1 MIRTNLS
8 TRPFY
13 NDRVVY
19 LLIGLVAL
27 AAVAATAF
35 NVSRALYD
43 LRSDTDLKMQAARDE
58 ARVAEINAEAAR
70 LRASVDTSQVA
81 VVSAEARHANELI
94 DRRTFSWTELLGRFE
109 TTLPPSVRLTSVQPS
124 IGEDRR
130 VALAIA
136 IVARR
141 VEDVD
146 EFMRSMEQTG
156 SFTEVLSREERVNEE
171 GELEASVSAVYLSRA
186 AEGPA
191 PGGSP

>member
-13 NDRVVY
+13 NDRVVH

-27 AAVAATAF
+27 VAAAATAF

-58 ARVAEINAEAAR
+58 ARVAEINAEAER

-81 VVSAEARHANELI
+81 VASAEARQANELI

-130 VALAIA
+130 VSLDIA
-136 IVARR
+136 IVARQ

-146 EFMRSMEQTG
+146 EFMRGMEQTG
-156 SFTEVLSREERVNEE
+156 SFTEVLSREERVNEQ
-171 GELEASVSAVYLSRA
+171 GELEASVIAVYRS
-186 AEGPA
+186 ESPA
-191 PGGSP
+191 PGGTP